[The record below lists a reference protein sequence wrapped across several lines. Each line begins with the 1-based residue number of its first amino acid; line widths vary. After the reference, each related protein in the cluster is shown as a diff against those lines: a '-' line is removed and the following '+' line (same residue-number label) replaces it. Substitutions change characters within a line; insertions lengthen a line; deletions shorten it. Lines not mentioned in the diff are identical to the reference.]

1 MSQAPSDSISFPDEE
16 EKIYKFWKEIDAFRT
31 SMKLSKGRP
40 KYSFYDGP
48 PFATGLPHYG
58 HILAGTIKDVV
69 TRWAH
74 MSGYHVERRFGW
86 DCHGLPV
93 EHEIDKTLGIKGPD
107 DVMKM
112 GVKAYND
119 ECRKIVSRYC
129 GDWEEI
135 VSRLGRWIDFK
146 NDYKSM
152 YPWYMESI
160 WWVFKQLYNKGLVY
174 RGYKV
179 CMCVCSLFPWY
190 IESIWLVFKQ
200 LYNKGLVYRGYKVMP
215 FSTACNTPL
224 SNFEAG
230 QNYKDVVD
238 PAVIVNFPLEEDPS
252 VLMVAWTTT
261 PWTLPSNL
269 ALCVHPDMDYVK
281 VQEKSSRKI
290 YVLMEA
296 RLEAMFKS
304 PEEYVVLE
312 KFKGKTLEGKKYK
325 PIFNYFAH
333 MREKTGA
340 FRILTGTYVTS
351 EAGTGVVQQAPYF
364 GEDDY
369 NLGLANGIITKE
381 MSVVCPVDPSGC
393 FTDEVPD
400 YKGMHVKEADKLI
413 IKRLKAEGRLVNESS
428 CKHSYPFC
436 WRSETPLIYKA
447 VPSWFIRVQQAQEKL
462 LENNQKT
469 YWVPDFVKEKRF
481 GNWLRDARDWAVSR
495 NRYWGTPVPLWISD
509 DGEEVVC
516 VGSLAELKELTG
528 KDVNDLHRENIDP
541 LTIPSAR
548 GKGVLHRVTEVFD
561 CWFESGSMPYA
572 QSHYPFANKK
582 DFEDT
587 FPANFIAEGI
597 DQTRGWFYTLL
608 VLSTLLFDKPPF
620 RNLVANGLVL
630 ASDGQKMSKR
640 KKNYPDPLEMVH
652 KYGADALRLY
662 LVNSPAVRAE
672 NLRFKE
678 EGVRDVVKDVFLPW
692 YNAFRFL
699 TQNVDRMERE
709 EGSRFVFNEATLK
722 LSDNYMDRWILSFT
736 QSLIKFVTKE
746 MAAYHLYTVMPHL
759 VKFVDQLTNW
769 YVRMNRRRLKG
780 EGGLADCQKALET
793 LFSVLFSMCRVMAP
807 FTPFLT
813 ELMYQNMRQ
822 CLVGEAA
829 TSDNT
834 RSVHFL
840 MLPKTQEEVI
850 HTEIESAVSR
860 MQTVIELGRVV
871 RDRKTL
877 PLKYPLK
884 EVVTISNEPKALEE
898 IRYLE
903 KYILEELN
911 VRTLTTTMDKEK
923 YGVTLRAEPDH
934 KALGAK
940 LKGQFKAVSEEIRRL
955 SDSQLTTF
963 LQTGTIQVAGH
974 DLQKDDLR
982 VMFSVG
988 DQQQGKGEG
997 QQYEAHSDGQILVL
1011 LDITPD
1017 QSMLDEGVA
1026 REVIN
1031 RVQRLR
1037 KKAKL
1042 MPSDEIVV
1050 YYQASGDLGKIIQKF
1065 SDFIFA
1071 TTKQPLKP
1079 YPVPP
1084 SENIIIA
1091 ETMPI
1096 KSYQLDM
1103 TLTGIPSSSTPSTN
1117 QSASPQPSKGAKAV
1131 ASLSPAPVVGGVKPC
1146 VKYVNVQLCDNVS
1159 AGEGRTGTQATVLL
1173 ENPAGQN
1180 VLSAGQLLAQV
1191 QIVFGIRGRRVQLF
1205 EDGKLTKPVNGQLKV
1220 ADLSGKALY
1229 VGSVTSDCNSNTSEC
1244 SVKSPVCH
1252 FANVERSDK
1261 KATLMLENPRG
1272 STLTVPQLVDQVRA
1286 VYSLNGKQVVLSQS
1300 KEKKDAVKLE
1310 SVDLLSLHSKQ
1321 LFVL

>member
-1 MSQAPSDSISFPDEE
+1 MSQATSDNISFPEEE
-16 EKIYKFWKEIDAFRT
+16 EKIYQFWKEIDAFRT
-31 SMKLSKGRP
+31 SLKLSKGRP

-74 MSGYHVERRFGW
+74 MSGFHVERRFGW

-179 CMCVCSLFPWY
+179 
-190 IESIWLVFKQ
+190 
-200 LYNKGLVYRGYKVMP
+200 MP

-224 SNFEAG
+224 SNFESG

-269 ALCVHPDMDYVK
+269 ALCVHPDLDYVK
-281 VQEKSSRKI
+281 VQEKSSKKI
-290 YVLMEA
+290 YILMEA
-296 RLEAMFKS
+296 RLEALFKS
-304 PEEYVVLE
+304 EDEYVVLE

-325 PIFNYFAH
+325 PIFNYFSY

-340 FRILTGTYVTS
+340 FRVLTGTYVTS
-351 EAGTGVVQQAPYF
+351 DAGTGVVQQAPYF

-381 MSVVCPVDPSGC
+381 MAVVCPVDASGC

-400 YKGMHVKEADKLI
+400 FKGMYVKDADKAI
-413 IKRLKAEGRLVNESS
+413 IKRLEADGRLVNKST

-447 VPSWFIRVQQAQEKL
+447 VPSWFIRVEQAQEKL

-469 YWVPDFVKEKRF
+469 YWVPDFVKDKRF

-495 NRYWGTPVPLWISD
+495 NRYWGTPVPLWVSE

-528 KDVNDLHRENIDP
+528 VEVTDLHRENIDP

-548 GKGVLHRVTEVFD
+548 GKGVLRRVTEVFD

-572 QSHYPFANKK
+572 QSHYPFASKK

-587 FPANFIAEGI
+587 FPADFIAEGI

-640 KKNYPDPLEMVH
+640 KKNYPDPMVIAN

-678 EGVRDVVKDVFLPW
+678 DGVRDVVKDVFLPW

-699 TQNVDRMERE
+699 MQNVERMERE
-709 EGSRFVFNEATLK
+709 EGAKFVFNEAALQ

-780 EGGLADCQKALET
+780 EGGLADCHKALET
-793 LFSVLFSMCRVMAP
+793 LFSVLFSMCRVMAS

-813 ELMYQNMRQ
+813 ESMYQSMRKL
-822 CLVGEAA
+822 LVGPVASSE
-829 TSDNT
+829 DT
-834 RSVHFL
+834 RSIHFL

-850 HTEIESAVSR
+850 HEEIESAVSR

-884 EVVTISNEPKALEE
+884 EVVVISNDPKALEE
-898 IRYLE
+898 VRYLE

-911 VRTLTTTMDKEK
+911 VRSLTTTTDKEK
-923 YGVTLRAEPDH
+923 YGVKLRAEPDH
-934 KALGAK
+934 KVLGSK
-940 LKGQFKAVSEEIRRL
+940 LKGDFKAVSEQIRGL
-955 SDSQLTTF
+955 TDSQLTSFLQIGTVEVGGHR
-963 LQTGTIQVAGH
+963 LQTG
-974 DLQKDDLR
+974 DLR

-1042 MPSDEIVV
+1042 MPSDDIVV
-1050 YYQASGDLGKIIQKF
+1050 YYQASGDLGRIVQQF
-1065 SDFIFA
+1065 SDFILA
-1071 TTKQPLKP
+1071 TIKQPLKP

-1084 SENIIIA
+1084 SDNIIIA
-1091 ETMPI
+1091 ESMPI
-1096 KSYQLDM
+1096 KNYQLDM
-1103 TLTGIPSSSTPSTN
+1103 TLTGCPASLSSSSSS
-1117 QSASPQPSKGAKAV
+1117 SANGKAKAML
-1131 ASLSPAPVVGGVKPC
+1131 SLSPAPVVGGVQPC
-1146 VKYVNVQLCDNVS
+1146 MKFVNVQLCEGVT
-1159 AGEGRTGTQATVLL
+1159 AGEGRKGNQATVLL

-1180 VLSAGQLLAQV
+1180 VLSADLLLAQV
-1191 QIVFGIRGRRVQLF
+1191 QVAFGLRGRRVQLF
-1205 EDGKLTKPVNGQLKV
+1205 EDAKLTKAVSGQQKV
-1220 ADLSGKALY
+1220 SNLSGKTLY
-1229 VGSVTSDCNSNTSEC
+1229 VCSTTCDSSSASEC
-1244 SVKSPVCH
+1244 SVKSPICH
-1252 FANVERSDK
+1252 FVNVEHGSK

-1272 STLTVPQLVDQVRA
+1272 SILSASEILDQVRA
-1286 VYSLNGKQVVLSQS
+1286 VYSLNGRQVVLSSS
-1300 KEKKDAVKLE
+1300 KDKKDALTLG
-1310 SVDLLSLHSKQ
+1310 SLDLLSLHSKH